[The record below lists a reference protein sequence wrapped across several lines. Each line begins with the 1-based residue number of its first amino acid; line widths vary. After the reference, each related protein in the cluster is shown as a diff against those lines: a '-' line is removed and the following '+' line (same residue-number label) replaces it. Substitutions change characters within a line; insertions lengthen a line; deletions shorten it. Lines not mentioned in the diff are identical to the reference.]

1 VGHEIKRGRDPAWAG
16 RAIERSAYV
25 CGSRQ
30 DHRRVSPAMM
40 MYSVTDK
47 EKLIEG
53 RGCLDMRRSVRHM
66 MKCTTTTMMMM
77 FARLRGGR
85 ARAREQRH
93 GGLRCRGRLTLT
105 QANVR
110 TLVRNDQRQTAFP
123 GATGQFPA
131 SSPYQKRSLIRLH
144 GGSNPSPFRRN
155 SGSCP
160 LFLSGCAAPPG
171 TKLVV

>member
-1 VGHEIKRGRDPAWAG
+1 M
-16 RAIERSAYV
+16 
-25 CGSRQ
+25 
-30 DHRRVSPAMM
+30 SPAYDEMHDDDDD
-40 MYSVTDK
+40 V
-47 EKLIEG
+47 
-53 RGCLDMRRSVRHM
+53 
-66 MKCTTTTMMMM
+66 
-77 FARLRGGR
+77 ARLRGGQGQ
-85 ARAREQRH
+85 ERH

-160 LFLSGCAAPPG
+160 LFLLGCAAPPG